1 MTIIINKNTSK
12 KEFEK
17 KLNSIQKTK
26 KSKGIDLTKHIGVI
40 KLNKDALEIQKELRS
55 EW

>member
-1 MTIIINKNTSK
+1 MTIIIDKNTSK

-17 KLNSIQKTK
+17 KLNSLQFPNSK
-26 KSKGIDLTKHIGVI
+26 KGVDLTKHSGVI
-40 KLNKDALEIQKELRS
+40 KLKKDALEIQKELRG